1 MTKFFRKLK
10 RKFKKKKAGRKS
22 FEFGKMLTAFI
33 VAFFL
38 INFEAIVVVSFILM
52 FKFGDL
58 TPLTELIMGTFAVV
72 GTIVTG
78 VVAFYQWKSKAEN
91 TIKIKKSLG
100 MEITDKDISQKSSY
114 WENEGFGGY
123 GNYGGY
129 DDFDSV
135 G

>member
-1 MTKFFRKLK
+1 MATRNNRNRKKNKGGTKP
-10 RKFKKKKAGRKS
+10 
-22 FEFGKMLTAFI
+22 FEFGKMLTFGI
-33 VAFFL
+33 VMFFL
-38 INFEAIVVVSFILM
+38 VNFEAIVITSFILM

-91 TIKIKKSLG
+91 TIKIKQSLG
-100 MEITDKDISQKSSY
+100 MEINDKDISQRSNPYSY
-114 WENEGFGGY
+114 WGG
-123 GNYGGY
+123 
-129 DDFDSV
+129 DDFGDSV